1 MNWQQAIIA
10 HPSVKRLGR
19 LAFSLLA
26 LLATPLPA
34 SAGDHCVLVKSGE
47 QIFKHIA
54 AAPDTELRLSFNHS
68 LYGSAVDEV
77 FQIQSD
83 GFHLIQLRYSERR
96 LVDFYGHE
104 SAKFVRGAWIVTPQQ
119 RIFPAL
125 DLRASPDAS
134 MRIALISPL
143 DQKRFV
149 LRNVE
154 ALRIRVV
161 SCNGTRHG

>member
-10 HPSVKRLGR
+10 RPSVKRLGL

-26 LLATPLPA
+26 LLATALPA
-34 SAGDHCVLVKSGE
+34 SAGQDCVLVSNGE

-54 AAPDTELRLSFNHS
+54 GPDTQLRLSFNHS
-68 LYGSAVDEV
+68 MYGSAVEEI
-77 FQIQSD
+77 FQVQGD

-96 LVDFYGHE
+96 LVDFYGYE
-104 SAKFVRGAWIVTPQQ
+104 SAKFVGGAWIVTPQQ

-125 DLRASPDAS
+125 DLHASPEAS
-134 MRIALISPL
+134 MTIALISPL
-143 DQKRFV
+143 DPKRFV
-149 LRNVE
+149 IQNIK

-161 SCNGTRHG
+161 SCNGTRRG

>member
-1 MNWQQAIIA
+1 MNWQQAIIV
-10 HPSVKRLGR
+10 HCSVKRVGR

-34 SAGDHCVLVKSGE
+34 SAGHHCVLVKSGE
-47 QIFKHIA
+47 EIFKPIA
-54 AAPDTELRLSFNHS
+54 AAPDTEVRLSFNHS

-77 FQIQSD
+77 FQVQAD
-83 GFHLIQLRYSERR
+83 GFHLIQLRYGEHR

-104 SAKFVRGAWIVTPQQ
+104 SAKFERGAWIVTPQQ

-134 MRIALISPL
+134 MTIALVSL
-143 DQKRFV
+143 RDQKRFV

-154 ALRIRVV
+154 ALRIGVV